1 MRRSP
6 VPVAVIVLAVLLV
19 AVLAYALVGAGGGSN
34 IDSAVQRGERPVI
47 PDGAG
52 ALALPVL
59 GSDARKSLDS
69 MRGQVVVVN
78 VWGSWC
84 EPCEAEAPLISGI
97 HDALVKTGEGQVM
110 GVTHVDPSEKSIA
123 FAKEHKLTFPSL
135 RDVDDQLYD
144 AFGGTGT
151 PETYVL
157 DRQGRVAAIR
167 RGVITADFANRAL
180 AAAGAKARV
189 SASLEGAS

>member
-6 VPVAVIVLAVLLV
+6 VPVAVVVLCVLLV
-19 AVLAYALVGAGGGSN
+19 GVLTYALVGAGGGSN
-34 IDSAVQRGERPVI
+34 IDSAVQRGERPAI

-52 ALALPVL
+52 AIALPVL
-59 GSDARKSLDS
+59 GSDAKQNLDS
-69 MRGQVVVVN
+69 LRGKIVVVN

-84 EPCEAEAPLISGI
+84 EPCEDEAPLISGI
-97 HDALVKTGEGQVM
+97 HDALVESGEGQVV

-123 FAKEHKLTFPSL
+123 FANEHNLTFPSI
-135 RDVDDQLYD
+135 RDVDDELYD

-167 RGVITADFANRAL
+167 RGVITAEFANRAL
-180 AAAGAKARV
+180 EAAGAQARV
-189 SASLEGAS
+189 SESLERSS

>member
-6 VPVAVIVLAVLLV
+6 VPAAVVVLAVLLV
-19 AVLAYALVGAGGGSN
+19 AVLTYALVGASGSN
-34 IDSAVQRGERPVI
+34 IDSAVQRGERPAI

-52 ALALPVL
+52 AIALPVL
-59 GSDARKSLDS
+59 GTEAKQSLDS
-69 MRGQVVVVN
+69 LRGKVVVVN

-84 EPCEAEAPLISGI
+84 EPCEDEAPLISGI
-97 HDALVKTGEGQVM
+97 HDALVKSGEGQVV
-110 GVTHVDPSEKSIA
+110 GVTHVDPSEKSLA
-123 FAKEHKLTFPSL
+123 FAKEYNLTFPSV
-135 RDVDDQLYD
+135 RDVDDELYD

-167 RGVITADFANRAL
+167 RGVITAEFANEAL
-180 AAAGAKARV
+180 AAAGANARV
-189 SASLEGAS
+189 SASLEPTS

>member
-19 AVLAYALVGAGGGSN
+19 GVLAYALVGTGGSN
-34 IDSAVQRGERPVI
+34 IDSAVQNGERPAV
-47 PDGAG
+47 PDGA
-52 ALALPVL
+52 AAVALPVL
-59 GSDARKSLDS
+59 GGEAKQSLDS
-69 MRGQVVVVN
+69 LKGKIVVVN

-84 EPCEAEAPLISGI
+84 PPCKEEAPLISAV
-97 HDALVKTGEGQVM
+97 HDALVKSGEGQVM
-110 GVTHVDPSEKSIA
+110 GITHIDPSEKSLA
-123 FAKEHKLTFPSL
+123 FVKENGLTFPSL
-135 RDVDDQLYD
+135 RDIDDKVYN
-144 AFGGTGT
+144 AFGGTGA

-167 RGVITADFANRAL
+167 RGVITAAFANEAL

-189 SASLEGAS
+189 AETAAGAK